1 MFQHSFPTVL
11 STRVSIQ
18 GITSVASK
26 ITDEPQRAPVHRR
39 WHMLVEPILKRTIGI
54 AVLMAGCTC
63 FAQQTPIPFGQIQR
77 DAQLSAMR
85 MTPNSDLASVS
96 LPEPASGSSS
106 SALPVFLAPP
116 ASASSSAGFK
126 RVPAGRSLRIFD
138 ARYFWLNGLH
148 LTLAVSDIEM
158 TQHCIDAHTC
168 REANPLMP
176 SSQAGK
182 IGVNL
187 GLVTYTAASS
197 YWLRKRKSKT
207 WFLGATVGITA
218 HTVGLASGLM
228 HR

>member
-1 MFQHSFPTVL
+1 
-11 STRVSIQ
+11 
-18 GITSVASK
+18 
-26 ITDEPQRAPVHRR
+26 
-39 WHMLVEPILKRTIGI
+39 
-54 AVLMAGCTC
+54 
-63 FAQQTPIPFGQIQR
+63 
-77 DAQLSAMR
+77 MR
-85 MTPNSDLASVS
+85 MPSNSDLASAS

-106 SALPVFLAPP
+106 SALPAFLAPS

-126 RVPAGRSLRIFD
+126 RVPAGRSPRIFD

-176 SSQAGK
+176 SSHAGK

-197 YWLRKRKSKT
+197 YWLRKHQSKA
-207 WFLGATVGITA
+207 WWLGPTVGAAA
-218 HTVGLASGLM
+218 HTVGLTSGLL

>member
-1 MFQHSFPTVL
+1 
-11 STRVSIQ
+11 
-18 GITSVASK
+18 
-26 ITDEPQRAPVHRR
+26 
-39 WHMLVEPILKRTIGI
+39 MLVEPILKRVIGI
-54 AVLMAGCTC
+54 AVLMAGCMC

-158 TQHCIDAHTC
+158 TQHCIAEHTC

-187 GLVTYTAASS
+187 GIVTYTAASS
-197 YWLRKRKSKT
+197 YWLRKHKSKV
-207 WFLGATVGITA
+207 WWLGPTVGVAA
-218 HTVGLASGLM
+218 HTVGLASGLA